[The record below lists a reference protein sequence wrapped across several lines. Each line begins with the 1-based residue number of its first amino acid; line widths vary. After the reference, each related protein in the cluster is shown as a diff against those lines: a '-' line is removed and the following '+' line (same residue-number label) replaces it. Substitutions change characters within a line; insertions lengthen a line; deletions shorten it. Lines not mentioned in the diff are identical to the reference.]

1 MECHASFVHLM
12 KVCAMKKIN
21 GFFLLSLLLAGLQ
34 SINAQQLQHPVSLS
48 ANSGSMTGSPTKFGG
63 MAPDSRGWTDPA
75 LNHNKLLQQQ
85 AADGNYKLIGP
96 YKVVGSQYLFGE
108 HHKADM
114 FTLEAKAYNIFV
126 SYNTYN
132 QEVEFYSTSNP
143 TTPLVREPG
152 TVDSFTIHSNTEL
165 GISKN
170 LRFIYG
176 TALGSKDKFYYQEIF
191 SGKKYSV
198 YKRYKSDLGYVGT
211 NLAQSELRQFDLQVD
226 YYYTNN
232 ENNELKRIKPTA
244 SAVMKEFKDS
254 KELSQVVNN
263 DEFIANPD
271 DSFIKVFNYLNKAVK
286 GF

>member
-1 MECHASFVHLM
+1 
-12 KVCAMKKIN
+12 MKKNN
-21 GFFLLSLLLAGLQ
+21 GFFLLFFLLAGLQ

-85 AADGNYKLIGP
+85 SADGNYKLIGP

-114 FTLEAKAYNIFV
+114 FTPEAKAYNIFV

-143 TTPLVREPG
+143 NTPLVREPG
-152 TVDSFTIHSNTEL
+152 TVDSFTIHSNAEL
-165 GISKN
+165 GIAKN

-176 TALGSKDKFYYQEIF
+176 TALGSKDKFYYQQILA
-191 SGKKYSV
+191 GKQYSV

-211 NLAQSELRQFDLQVD
+211 NLAQSELRQFDLQVE
-226 YYYTNN
+226 YYYTAKDNKG
-232 ENNELKRIKPTA
+232 LKKLKANAPSVI
-244 SAVMKEFKDS
+244 KEFKDV
-254 KELSQVVNN
+254 KDLSSVITA
-263 DEFIANPD
+263 DMFTANPEEAL
-271 DSFIKVFNYLNKAVK
+271 SKAFISLNEQ
-286 GF
+286 

>member
-1 MECHASFVHLM
+1 
-12 KVCAMKKIN
+12 MKKHCLVL
-21 GFFLLSLLLAGLQ
+21 LLSFTVTNLFKV
-34 SINAQQLQHPVSLS
+34 SAQQLQHPVSLS
-48 ANSGSMTGSPTKFGG
+48 ANSGSMTGSPTRFGG

-85 AADGNYKLIGP
+85 SADGNYKLIGP

-114 FTLEAKAYNIFV
+114 FTPEAKAYNIFV

-143 TTPLVREPG
+143 GTPLVREPG

-170 LRFIYG
+170 LRFVYG
-176 TALGSKDKFYYQEIF
+176 AALGSKDKFFYQEVF
-191 SGKKYSV
+191 VGKKYSV

-211 NLAQSELRQFDLQVD
+211 NLAQSELRQFDLQVE
-226 YYYTNN
+226 YYYTANDN
-232 ENNELKRIKPTA
+232 KGLKKFKANADLPIPVG
-244 SAVMKEFKDS
+244 AVT
-254 KELSQVVNN
+254 VNN
-263 DEFIANPD
+263 SWVLNPLICL
-271 DSFIKVFNYLNKAVK
+271 SSSGNPRSIFFESILLA
-286 GF
+286 